1 MRTPQIPYIL
11 FDCDNTLCQTEHLAF
26 RGCSNL
32 ANEILA
38 AVCGLCLLNRA
49 TVSYVVR
56 SMRGCLLTLCCH
68 PIRLHSQK
76 GVAYRYSGPE
86 MQREFVGL
94 NFRGLLASLQAKHG
108 FTLAPAEV
116 NAYVSRELVE
126 IIRMI
131 EAECAPCAGA
141 NAVLARL
148 ADPPS
153 STGSSS
159 GGTKRGLAVVS
170 SSALSRVE
178 ASLRKCGQ
186 EQYFPSTGDVAST
199 RVFSAATSL
208 PVPTTKPDPAVYLF
222 ACEKLG
228 VDPKHCLAIEDSKSG
243 ATAAMRAGIPLLGYV
258 GAYDDDE
265 EKREVGRILTEQCGA
280 LEIMQHWDDFDDI
293 LKRIEA
299 M

>member
-1 MRTPQIPYIL
+1 MRCVALHCLRVSKLALRPEQCL
-11 FDCDNTLCQTEHLAF
+11 AESTLVLPP
-26 RGCSNL
+26 
-32 ANEILA
+32 
-38 AVCGLCLLNRA
+38 V
-49 TVSYVVR
+49 
-56 SMRGCLLTLCCH
+56 
-68 PIRLHSQK
+68 LHHQK
-76 GVAYRYSGPE
+76 GVDYRYSGPE

-108 FTLAPAEV
+108 FTLTPTEV
-116 NAYVSRELVE
+116 DTYVSRELVE

-131 EAECAPCAGA
+131 ESECEPCKGA

-148 ADPPS
+148 A
-153 STGSSS
+153 SSS
-159 GGTKRGLAVVS
+159 SVSHLNEPKRGLAVVS

-178 ASLRKCGQ
+178 ASLKKSGQ
-186 EQYFPSTGDVAST
+186 EQYFPSTGDVSTT

-258 GAYDDDE
+258 GAYDDEE
-265 EKREVGRILTEQCGA
+265 EKREVGKILTEQCGA
-280 LEIMQHWDDFDDI
+280 LEIMQHWDDFDAI

>member
-1 MRTPQIPYIL
+1 M
-11 FDCDNTLCQTEHLAF
+11 
-26 RGCSNL
+26 
-32 ANEILA
+32 
-38 AVCGLCLLNRA
+38 
-49 TVSYVVR
+49 
-56 SMRGCLLTLCCH
+56 H
-68 PIRLHSQK
+68 PIYSHSHSQK

-108 FTLAPAEV
+108 FTLTSNEV
-116 NAYVSRELVE
+116 DAYVSRELVE

-131 EAECAPCAGA
+131 EGECQPCAGA

-148 ADPPS
+148 ADS
-153 STGSSS
+153 GSEP
-159 GGTKRGLAVVS
+159 KRRLAVVS

-186 EQYFPSTGDVAST
+186 EQYFPSTGDVATT

-228 VDPKHCLAIEDSKSG
+228 VDPKQCLAIEDSKSG

-258 GAYDDDE
+258 GAYDDEE
-265 EKREVGRILTEQCGA
+265 EKREVGKILTEQCGA
-280 LEIMQHWDDFDDI
+280 LEIMQHWDEFGDI
-293 LKRIEA
+293 FKRIEA